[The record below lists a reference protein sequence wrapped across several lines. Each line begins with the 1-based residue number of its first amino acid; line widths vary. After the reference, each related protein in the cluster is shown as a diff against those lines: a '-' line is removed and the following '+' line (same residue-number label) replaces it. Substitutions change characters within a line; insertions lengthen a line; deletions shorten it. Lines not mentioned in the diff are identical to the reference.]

1 MSFDRRAPGLAQGTG
16 DKSFFHVA
24 TSFPFPTLWSA
35 KDDTSSLIK
44 LLPPEQELFFYLES
58 FQRRSLSFSF
68 PLVPDEVT
76 VPGVQGFMEDL
87 EQSAALYPDW
97 LALLFATL
105 AQGLQDGIYDKFGEK
120 WTPANVDAESK
131 QGDIYSKASAALIN
145 GRPRLTAPKLLLPCN
160 A

>member
-1 MSFDRRAPGLAQGTG
+1 M
-16 DKSFFHVA
+16 
-24 TSFPFPTLWSA
+24 
-35 KDDTSSLIK
+35 IK
-44 LLPPEQELFFYLES
+44 LLPPEHELFFYLES

-120 WTPANVDAESK
+120 WLAANVDAGSK
-131 QGDIYSKASAALIN
+131 QGDIYSEKSAASIK
-145 GRPRLTAPKLLLPCN
+145 GDQG
-160 A
+160 